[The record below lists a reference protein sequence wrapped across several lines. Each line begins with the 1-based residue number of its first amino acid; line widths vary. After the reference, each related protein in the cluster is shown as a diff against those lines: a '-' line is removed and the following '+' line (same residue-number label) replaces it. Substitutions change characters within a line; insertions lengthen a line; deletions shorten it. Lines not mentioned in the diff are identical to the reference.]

1 MSVFRIKLRA
11 RVVQTTIVIVLFI
24 VLVYF
29 SLSNKKDT
37 EKNSRSI
44 PGKIDNITAFNKLP
58 FDKLDQHWITFRSRN
73 PPIAIKQLEDTPL
86 TYQKLNV
93 TENFPVPSDFR
104 PKESPVYEHDTLSH
118 DDNSTTLNLHSLLYK
133 STSPLQSKFGG
144 KDNNKETEYR
154 QKVIKNA
161 FLHAWNSYKRNAYG
175 FDEIHPL
182 TGKPFNSDPKK
193 YQKSP
198 FNGWGATIVDNLD
211 TLLIMGLQDEYE
223 EARER
228 ECSVFWLKIKLMPPN
243 RCQPD

>member
-1 MSVFRIKLRA
+1 MSIFRLKLRA
-11 RVVQTTIVIVLFI
+11 RVVQTTIVIVLLI
-24 VLVYF
+24 VLGYF
-29 SLSNKKDT
+29 SILNKKDT
-37 EKNSRSI
+37 ETNSRRIPEKTDSI
-44 PGKIDNITAFNKLP
+44 RAFDKLP
-58 FDKLDQHWITFRSRN
+58 YDSLDQHWTIFRSRN
-73 PPIAIKQLEDTPL
+73 PPIAINQLEDTPL

-93 TENFPVPSDFR
+93 TENFPVPSDFK

-118 DDNSTTLNLHSLLYK
+118 DDNSTSLNLHSLLYK
-133 STSPLQSKFGG
+133 SIAPLQYKFGG
-144 KDNNKETEYR
+144 QDNNDETKYR
-154 QKVIKNA
+154 QQIIQNA

-182 TGKPFNSDPKK
+182 TGKPFNSYPKK

-228 ECSVFWLKIKLMPPN
+228 KCSF
-243 RCQPD
+243 C